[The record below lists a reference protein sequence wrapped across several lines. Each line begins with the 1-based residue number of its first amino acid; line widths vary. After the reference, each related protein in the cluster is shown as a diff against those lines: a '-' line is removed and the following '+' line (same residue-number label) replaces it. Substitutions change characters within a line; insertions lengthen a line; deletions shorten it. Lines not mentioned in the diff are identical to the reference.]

1 MKETLAKYGKGEVTV
16 HKTALMD
23 FYFTPPVRKS
33 LKIN

>member
-1 MKETLAKYGKGEVTV
+1 MQKTLAKYGKGEFPV

-23 FYFTPPVRKS
+23 FHFTPPVRKL